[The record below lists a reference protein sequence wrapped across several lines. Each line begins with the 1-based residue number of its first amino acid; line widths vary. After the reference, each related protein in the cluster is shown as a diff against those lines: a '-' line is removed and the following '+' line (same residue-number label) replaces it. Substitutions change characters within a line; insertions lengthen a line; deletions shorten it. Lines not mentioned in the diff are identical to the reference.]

1 MNEETLDILMKG
13 TILGL
18 IGLTG
23 FLCGRVHYY
32 KKYCKSLEK
41 TCDEAIKQTD
51 DVMELYEEAMKQTD
65 DVMEIYY
72 ELVES
77 INPEWAKQIK
87 KEVKKV
93 GFTVLN
99 NEES

>member
-51 DVMELYEEAMKQTD
+51 DVME
-65 DVMEIYY
+65 IYY

>member
-13 TILGL
+13 TIVGLG
-18 IGLTG
+18 GLTG

-41 TCDEAIKQTD
+41 TCEEAIKQTN
-51 DVMELYEEAMKQTD
+51 DVMEL
-65 DVMEIYY
+65 YY

-77 INPEWAKQIK
+77 IDPEWAKHIR
-87 KEVKKV
+87 KEVNKV
-93 GFTVLN
+93 GFTVIN